1 MSSTKRI
8 AALAAAAIAAAACGG
23 NQQKAP
29 PAVVSAVTPATGTVG
44 TIVTIDG
51 TAFAQSG
58 SGASA
63 GNPAVTFKPSS
74 GGAAVAAT
82 VLSFSPTS
90 LDVAVPDM
98 GASLSAAGTA
108 LDVTVTNP
116 GALPATS
123 AHAFTMAAPAI
134 ADVNG
139 GRAGSGTVNSLFIL
153 DGHAFGDLSAAPAG
167 GYSVDFRDAASN
179 AVVASAAVN
188 YAGSDWQDIFI
199 VGAVPGTLTAGVAY
213 DLTVTTPSGTSAP
226 VSFAVTSAVSFSP
239 STIQWTATSSLPS
252 AQQGFPVALV
262 PVGSTT
268 FLYALGGNTASASTA
283 NGKAASVD
291 SVSFNQLDAATGALA
306 NASWTATAPLPDKRG
321 FAAGVAASPFNSVV
335 AGNGALYV
343 LGGLDGTGAATD
355 TVYFAPVAADGSVAA
370 AGTPGAWSATTS
382 LPQKLFAAGAVIFH
396 GRIYVAGGNDATGA
410 PVSKVYSAKIGAD
423 GTLAPWQTLP
433 DLPAAVAYHQLVNS
447 GAFLYV
453 LGGTTAAVDPVSNA
467 QSASAQGA
475 IYTNAIN
482 IRSGG
487 LSSLTWNT
495 NAASMGKAREK
506 FSAVAAGSYLLVSG
520 GLYNGA
526 STGSSEQSY
535 AAINADGSIASFN
548 GATGSHTV
556 SGATSGYDFFNH
568 AATLFV
574 DGSGNPHVL
583 VVGGADTGT
592 GVPHAGVWYQH

>member
-8 AALAAAAIAAAACGG
+8 AAFAAAALAAACGG

-51 TAFAQSG
+51 PAFAQSG

-63 GNPAVTFKPSS
+63 VNPEVTFKPSS

-82 VLSFSPTS
+82 VLSYSPTS
-90 LDVAVPDM
+90 LDVVVPDM
-98 GASLSAAGTA
+98 GAALAAAGTA

-116 GALPATS
+116 GARPATS
-123 AHAFTMAAPAI
+123 ARAFTMTAPAVN
-134 ADVNG
+134 DVNG
-139 GRAGSGTVNSLFIL
+139 GRAGSGTANSVFIL
-153 DGHAFGDLSAAPAG
+153 DGHAFGDLSAAPAA
-167 GYSVDFRDAASN
+167 GYSVDFRDASSN

-188 YAGSDWQDIFI
+188 YAGSDWQDILI
-199 VGAVPGTLTAGVAY
+199 VGTVPGTLAAGTAYG
-213 DLTVTTPSGTSAP
+213 LTVTTPSGTSAP
-226 VSFAVTSAVSFSP
+226 VSFLVTAAVSFSP
-239 STIQWTATSSLPS
+239 STIQWSATSSLPA
-252 AQQGFPVALV
+252 AQQGFPVALL
-262 PVGSTT
+262 PVGSTS
-268 FLYALGGNTASASTA
+268 FLYALGGNTASSSTA
-283 NGKAASVD
+283 GGKAANVD
-291 SVSFNQLDAATGALA
+291 SVSFNQVDAATGALA

-321 FAAGVAASPFNSVV
+321 FAAGVAASPFNSLV

-355 TVYFAPVAADGSVAA
+355 TVYFAPIAADGTVAP
-370 AGTPGAWSATTS
+370 AGTPGAWSSTTP
-382 LPQKLFAAGAVIFH
+382 LPQKLFAASAVIFH
-396 GRIYVAGGNDATGA
+396 GRIYLAGGNDATGT
-410 PVSKVYSAKIGAD
+410 PVSRVYSAKIAAD
-423 GTLAPWQTLP
+423 GTLGPWQTLP
-433 DLPAAVAYHQLVNS
+433 DLPAAVAYHQLVSS

-453 LGGTTAAVDPVSNA
+453 LGGTTAAVDPVTNA
-467 QSASAQGA
+467 QSAATQGA
-475 IYTNAIN
+475 VYANAIN
-482 IRSGG
+482 IRSGS
-487 LSSLTWNT
+487 LSGLTWNT

-520 GLYNGA
+520 GLYSGA

-535 AAINADGSIASFN
+535 AAINSDGSIGSFN

-556 SGATSGYDFFNH
+556 SSATSGYDFFNH

-592 GVPHAGVWYQH
+592 GVPRAGVWYQH